1 MSSSTFPRNI
11 STLANIH
18 RLSDAVFFMLIN
30 SFINGNVNRAIV
42 NALIKG
48 SLVVRRRN
56 GSAKSY
62 TGISEEN
69 MHI

>member
-1 MSSSTFPRNI
+1 M
-11 STLANIH
+11 
-18 RLSDAVFFMLIN
+18 VIN
-30 SFINGNVNRAIV
+30 SFINDNVNRAIV

-62 TGISEEN
+62 SGISEEN